1 MVRHPGRKRGQRQQ
15 RSPTSF
21 EPAVLVPALAR
32 SSPAGVVW
40 CTSVSGEGSQA
51 NLGPMASLSSAV
63 GLARGGEN
71 VGGVDSAADMLTS
84 IGMARRSELSVLM
97 WLPPHTPDD
106 PGNLTTQLPLLK
118 ALRSAVAIPSTL
130 CGSVPPAP
138 AVLFAPSMA
147 TFLALTSAEGASAL
161 ELVATNVSATP
172 GLRGEVLWSTGV
184 LGGAAA
190 SALVVNATA
199 GALQVQRSDG
209 SVAWQCAGPAVRTLP
224 VCIGGQPD
232 CGSDGSL
239 FLTVTDA
246 SALRLYAGRTDA
258 PGPFVD
264 VTKC

>member
-1 MVRHPGRKRGQRQQ
+1 
-15 RSPTSF
+15 
-21 EPAVLVPALAR
+21 
-32 SSPAGVVW
+32 
-40 CTSVSGEGSQA
+40 
-51 NLGPMASLSSAV
+51 MASLSSAV

-118 ALRSAVAIPSTL
+118 ALGSAVAIPSTL
-130 CGSVPPAP
+130 CGSAPPAP

-147 TFLALTSAEGASAL
+147 TFLALTSVEGASTL

-172 GLRGEVLWSTGV
+172 GLRGAVLWSTGL

-224 VCIGGQPD
+224 VCSTASGGQTD

-239 FLTVTDA
+239 FLTVTD
-246 SALRLYAGRTDA
+246 SPALRLYAGRTDA